1 MASNEQCGEK
11 AGIQLYWPHLN
22 NQLVIMTRWYSS
34 HPQWELQSRC
44 SYQAVYECGQL
55 ADGQTPQWTSGPCA
69 THNAG
74 GMLPSFSQ
82 SRQKPRRSRT
92 ERYWTCVEAEIRAEL
107 ELAQSVCF
115 SVNFTTRGNVWRPQR
130 NIPSLGYQN
139 NINNP
144 WENSQ

>member
-1 MASNEQCGEK
+1 MASNEQCGGK
-11 AGIQLYWPHLN
+11 AGIQLYWPALN

-34 HPQWELQSRC
+34 PPQWGLQSRC
-44 SYQAVYECGQL
+44 SYQAVCQCGQWL
-55 ADGQTPQWTSGPCA
+55 IARHRSGPCA

-92 ERYWTCVEAEIRAEL
+92 ERYWTCEEAEIGAEL

-115 SVNFTTRGNVWRPQR
+115 SVNFSTRGNVWRPQR